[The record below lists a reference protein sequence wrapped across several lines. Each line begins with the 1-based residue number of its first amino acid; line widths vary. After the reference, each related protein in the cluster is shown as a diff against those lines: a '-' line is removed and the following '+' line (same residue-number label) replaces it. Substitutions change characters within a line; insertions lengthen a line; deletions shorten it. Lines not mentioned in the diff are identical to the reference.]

1 MTKEDAAR
9 ILDPETTRNALSP
22 YIYDPGRRISVVEE
36 ACRIAAAALRTGH
49 SVDTDKMVPLTLEQL
64 REMHGNP
71 VLIHELDGE
80 KYWAIVDKVSEHEV
94 RLLDTVRQN
103 DYGSFELYGESW
115 LAYAY
120 PPARIDREAWT
131 AEWIE
136 QKTERGT
143 VQYICSKCF
152 DYHEFRSDAVIS
164 YIVRGNF
171 LFCRKCGRA
180 MTPEAW
186 DELEKR
192 LRG

>member
-22 YIYDPGRRISVVEE
+22 YIYDPERRISVVEE

-131 AEWIE
+131 AEWV
-136 QKTERGT
+136 KHDGYTE
-143 VQYICSKCF
+143 CSKCEHWYGSPENE
-152 DYHEFRSDAVIS
+152 DEGDRPA
-164 YIVRGNF
+164 
-171 LFCRKCGRA
+171 FCPSCGRA

-192 LRG
+192 LGGVRV